1 MAIDPN
7 DYHVIT
13 SRRGEHPD
21 RWSWEIR
28 RKRKPLGIRMIGDGY
43 QSDTAAQF
51 AGSQALADFLSD
63 LSKEEK
69 RPRK

>member
-1 MAIDPN
+1 M
-7 DYHVIT
+7 T
-13 SRRGEHPD
+13 
-21 RWSWEIR
+21 
-28 RKRKPLGIRMIGDGY
+28 GDGY

-51 AGSQALADFLSD
+51 AGNQALADFLSE